1 MSTILERKK
10 TSTLL
15 NEVDVYASKAP
26 SCRQSTTSIA
36 AEFAPDLDAI
46 ALWINNPHC
55 STFIRNSSVNLWLN
69 YQISLI
75 DELIEKQLNAI
86 LHHDKFQA
94 LESAWQGLHY
104 LTESTGQN
112 RKCKVKF
119 LDASWRLITKD
130 QQRASEP
137 QQSGLFELVYNKEFG
152 IAGGEPFGALI
163 GDYRVNHM
171 PNKDHPYDDVYTL
184 TGISQVAAAS
194 FTSFICGA
202 HPSLFGLDDFQQMN
216 LSINLESIFN
226 HKEYA
231 RWNALRNTLDSRFIT
246 ITLPGILMRQ
256 PYERSESH
264 VLNFKENVSSP
275 DSLDYLW
282 GNSAFALG
290 SVLIREFNDV
300 GWFSHIRGV
309 PRDYFGGGLVTAFK
323 CHKGQADNKD
333 KILTPTLITDNMDRE
348 LGNLGLLP
356 LCACYEAPFAA
367 FYSSSTLHRSQKF
380 DNKSATANARISA
393 MLQQLLC
400 ASRFAH
406 YIKVM
411 IRDKVGS
418 FSSASDCE
426 QQLQS
431 WLNKYSTGG
440 DNLKWETMARY
451 PLNEARVRVSDI
463 RSTTGSYHC
472 SIHLK
477 PHYIVDELISE
488 LMLTTEISSLG
499 VTTTS

>member
-1 MSTILERKK
+1 MKK
-10 TSTLL
+10 KLPCRHPL
-15 NEVDVYASKAP
+15 VKEVIDFTPEIDVIS
-26 SCRQSTTSIA
+26 
-36 AEFAPDLDAI
+36 
-46 ALWINNPHC
+46 LWINNPNC
-55 STFIRNSSVNLWLN
+55 EEYIRNSSLKHWLN
-69 YQISLI
+69 QQIALI
-75 DELIEKQLNAI
+75 DELIEAQLNTI
-86 LHHDKFQA
+86 LHHNKFQA
-94 LESAWQGLHY
+94 LESAWQGLRY
-104 LTESTGQN
+104 LTESTGKN
-112 RKCKVKF
+112 NSCKVKF
-119 LDASWRLITKD
+119 LDASWRVITKD

-137 QQSGLFELVYNKEFG
+137 QQSALFNLIYNTEFG
-152 IAGGEPFGALI
+152 IAGGEPYGALI
-163 GDYRVNHM
+163 GDYRVSHI
-171 PNKDHPYDDVYTL
+171 PSKDHPYDDIYTL
-184 TGISQVAAAS
+184 TGISQVAAAAFS
-194 FTSFICGA
+194 PFICGA

-216 LSINLESIFN
+216 LSINLEAIFE
-226 HKEYA
+226 HKEYT
-231 RWNALRNTLDSRFIT
+231 RWNALRNTLDSRFIA

-256 PYERSESH
+256 PYHRSDSH
-264 VLNFKENVSSP
+264 IINFKENVCASNSQ
-275 DSLDYLW
+275 DYLW

-290 SVLIREFNDV
+290 SVLIREFNDI

-309 PRDYFGGGLVTAFK
+309 PRDYFGGGLVTSFQ
-323 CHKGQADNKD
+323 CHKSQADNKD

-348 LGNLGLLP
+348 LSNLGLLP

-367 FYSSSTLHRSQKF
+367 FYSSSTLNRSQIF
-380 DNKSATANARISA
+380 TSKSATANARISA

-426 QQLQS
+426 YQLQS
-431 WLNKYSTGG
+431 WLNLYSTGG

-451 PLNEARVRVSDI
+451 PLNEARVSVSET
-463 RSTTGSYHC
+463 RSAAGSYHC

-488 LMLTTEISSLG
+488 LTLTTEISSLG